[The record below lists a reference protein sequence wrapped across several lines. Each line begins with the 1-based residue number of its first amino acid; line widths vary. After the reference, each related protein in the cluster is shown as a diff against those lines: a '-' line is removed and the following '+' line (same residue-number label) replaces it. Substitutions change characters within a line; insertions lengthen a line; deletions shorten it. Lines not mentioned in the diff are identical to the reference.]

1 MYASSTHDNDTTLV
15 SPENVI
21 GLALSPSPRV
31 RLAPY
36 AIDLQLAADAA
47 TKPSAAP
54 NGGTPG
60 SRSSSKKSL
69 GSKSTNGSV
78 DSNG

>member
-1 MYASSTHDNDTTLV
+1 MYASSTHDHDTTLV

-21 GLALSPSPRV
+21 GLALSPSPRM

-36 AIDLQLAADAA
+36 AMDLQLAADAA
-47 TKPSAAP
+47 TNPSP
-54 NGGTPG
+54 ISNGG
-60 SRSSSKKSL
+60 SRSSSKQSL
-69 GSKSTNGSV
+69 LGNKSTNDSV